1 MKTRQIDKFRPKI
14 AKFRQKIAYLKI
26 TVAAF
31 KIVNYIILC
40 LVVLEVLVP
49 TGIILCLTAVA
60 HGWLN

>member
-1 MKTRQIDKFRPKI
+1 
-14 AKFRQKIAYLKI
+14 
-26 TVAAF
+26 VAAF
-31 KIVNYIILC
+31 KIVNDIILC